1 MTKLTYTKVTKQE
14 RELARKLEKFESET
28 TAKNE
33 ALALARRFAE
43 KAIAKTKEGFFIA
56 PKNRA
61 DAQKVKIAIARS
73 ASKFASIDSKHI
85 RILEEAESA
94 MLSALAFDFVFQR
107 WIETRK
113 ISMHVVRLVFR
124 ACDRELR
131 RMGRNADLENFEDLR
146 LEAVQVARFE
156 SAIDYSRSQL
166 PAFSKA
172 LSEFWKDQRDVA
184 FRQNRKNF
192 RSREKTD
199 QKNLR
204 SLLLN
209 PKSYFEKN
217 GTDLARNYRELA
229 KRVNYGCALGEID
242 NAIPSAIDLRA
253 FNTPKSKATV

>member
-1 MTKLTYTKVTKQE
+1 MIKITQNKVTKQE
-14 RELARKLEKFESET
+14 RELALKIDKFESET

-43 KAIAKTKEGFFIA
+43 KAIAKTKEGHFIA
-56 PKNRA
+56 PKNKA
-61 DAQKVKIAIARS
+61 DAQKVKRAIARN
-73 ASKFASIDSKHI
+73 ASKSAAIDSKHI

-131 RMGRNADLENFEDLR
+131 RMGRNANLENFEELR
-146 LEAVQVARFE
+146 LEAVQVARFD
-156 SAIDYSRSQL
+156 SAIEYSRSQL

-172 LSEFWKDQRDVA
+172 LSEFWKNQRDVA
-184 FRQNRKNF
+184 FRENLTF

-253 FNTPKSKATV
+253 FNAPKSKATV